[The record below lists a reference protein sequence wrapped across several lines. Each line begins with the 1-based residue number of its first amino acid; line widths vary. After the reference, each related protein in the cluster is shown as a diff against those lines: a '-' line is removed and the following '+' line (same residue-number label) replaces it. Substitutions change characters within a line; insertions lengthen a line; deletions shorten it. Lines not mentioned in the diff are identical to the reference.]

1 MDKLIEHLFSLN
13 IPGFFLALALL
24 YELAISLKLKF
35 GRSWLYK
42 EIRDNL
48 QNPAARK
55 LLLHDLRARPSVANL
70 KHVSFLLNSHQ
81 WLNSHLDDDS
91 YFNQRTLPWW

>member
-42 EIRDNL
+42 EIRESL

-55 LLLHDLRARPSVANL
+55 LLLYDLRSRPSAANR
-70 KHVSFLLNSHQ
+70 KYVSFLLNSHKK
-81 WLNSHLDDDS
+81 LNRYLVE
-91 YFNQRTLPWW
+91 P

>member
-55 LLLHDLRARPSVANL
+55 LLLHDLSSRPSAANRGY
-70 KHVSFLLNSHQ
+70 VSFLLGSHR
-81 WLNSHLDDDS
+81 WLNLYLVD
-91 YFNQRTLPWW
+91 P